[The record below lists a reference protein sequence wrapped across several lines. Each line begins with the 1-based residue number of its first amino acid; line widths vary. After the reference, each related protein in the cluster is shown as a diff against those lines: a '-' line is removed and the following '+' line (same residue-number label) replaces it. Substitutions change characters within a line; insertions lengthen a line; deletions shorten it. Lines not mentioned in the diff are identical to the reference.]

1 MNGRNWDHI
10 VSFQKSGDN
19 QIPQF
24 FLPPFSLYPN
34 CGNESIDLYA
44 LPISLDVAYI
54 CLDFLKFS
62 TILLVNSNSTG
73 DC

>member
-1 MNGRNWDHI
+1 MEGTGTTLFPSKKVGITRFHN
-10 VSFQKSGDN
+10 
-19 QIPQF
+19 F
-24 FLPPFSLYPN
+24 FFTPFSLHPN

-44 LPISLDVAYI
+44 LPTSLDVAYI

-62 TILLVNSNSTG
+62 KILLVNSISTG